1 MKGLLLMD
9 SWKKIPVTEDMQK
22 LISNITI
29 SNDYLDDMNVI
40 NQYINIT
47 QSLNKIYQW
56 YRIFNYNYNRI
67 RNLYPDGDIYVINS
81 HVIAL
86 VSAGRNLT
94 DAINN
99 CANNTFNS
107 NNEDEFKRNYISKE
121 YDSHFPY
128 RFMENMR
135 NFTQHC
141 EMPVSNHDEIPY
153 FDLNQIYEASNFKF
167 KANFKAEV
175 KKIMDEISSLK
186 GDTSKLAFL
195 PTVLSYCC
203 SVYRIFIAFTDE
215 VKPSLAEK
223 YSLIQQ
229 EIKEKPY
236 LISHNNNPEIQG
248 FIFYIVEDDRKDNSK
263 NVDQLHCFN
272 TNDNPLVA
280 HEKIRKDCIGR
291 YELSEENLV
300 EIKKTLKPI

>member
-1 MKGLLLMD
+1 MD

-22 LISNITI
+22 LHSDITI

-56 YRIFNYNYNRI
+56 YHIFNYNFDRI
-67 RNLYPDGDIYVINS
+67 MGLYPDGNIYAINS
-81 HVIAL
+81 HVISL
-86 VSAGRNLT
+86 VSTGRNIVESIT
-94 DAINN
+94 M
-99 CANNTFNS
+99 CANNTFNF
-107 NNEDEFKRNYISKE
+107 NKKDEFKRNYISKE

-128 RFMENMR
+128 RFMETMR

-141 EMPVSNHDEIPY
+141 EIPVSNHDKIPC
-153 FDLNQIYEASNFKF
+153 FDLTQIYEVSNFKF
-167 KANFKAEV
+167 NAKFKAEV
-175 KKIMDEISSLK
+175 KRIMDEISSLK

-203 SVYRIFIAFTDE
+203 SVYRIFMAFNDK
-215 VKPSLAEK
+215 VKPSLVEK

-236 LISHNNNPEIQG
+236 IISHNNNPELQG

-280 HEKIRKDCIGR
+280 YEKIRKDCIGR
-291 YELSEENLV
+291 YELSEKNLL

>member
-1 MKGLLLMD
+1 MD

-22 LISNITI
+22 LISDITI

-47 QSLNKIYQW
+47 QSLNRIYQW
-56 YRIFNYNYNRI
+56 YHIFNYNYNKI
-67 RNLYPDGDIYVINS
+67 MDLYPDGDIYAMNS

-86 VSAGRNLT
+86 VSAGRN
-94 DAINN
+94 IVESIRM
-99 CANNTFNS
+99 CANNTFNL
-107 NNEDEFKRNYISKE
+107 NEKDKFKRNYISKE
-121 YDSHFPY
+121 YDSHFSY
-128 RFMENMR
+128 RFMETMR

-141 EMPVSNHDEIPY
+141 EIPVSNHDKTPY
-153 FDLNQIYEASNFKF
+153 FDLTQIYEVSDFKF
-167 KANFKAEV
+167 NAKIKAEV
-175 KKIMDEISSLK
+175 KKIMDEISSRK
-186 GDTSKLAFL
+186 GDAFKLSFI

-215 VKPSLAEK
+215 VKSSLAEK

-236 LISHNNNPEIQG
+236 LISHNNNPEFQG
-248 FIFYIVEDDRKDNSK
+248 FIFYIVKDDRKDNSK

-272 TNDNPLVA
+272 TNDNPLIA